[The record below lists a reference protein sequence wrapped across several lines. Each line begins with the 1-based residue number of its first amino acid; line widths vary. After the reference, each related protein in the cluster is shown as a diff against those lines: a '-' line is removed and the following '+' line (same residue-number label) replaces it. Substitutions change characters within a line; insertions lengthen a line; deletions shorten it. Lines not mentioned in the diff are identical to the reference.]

1 MSDKVS
7 SETWLGCGVS
17 YHDDDCLCDV
27 IITSVAPITVRDC
40 VNDMYMGREI
50 CDIRGYCLPW
60 TDEKIL
66 DYFTDLVRGH
76 DAWVDSGMRDIDY
89 TTNDD
94 TGSAQSNTMVKW
106 KHIRQV
112 VRQALSGTNP
122 KPPIELV
129 LQALNIPAEQFVFAV
144 TAGKFTMNL
153 ETLNRFETRVLA
165 GIESLTG
172 VAREFGTTYEIVGNL
187 YKYWNISLSPK
198 HRNTKAKQ
206 VQRVRMDELILQGHM
221 PATIS
226 KILLEEYDYVI
237 DRHTVSKRKSRL
249 LAKMSTQNLFT
260 GAILDTEQR
269 GQDEN

>member
-76 DAWVDSGMRDIDY
+76 DAWVDSGMRKLQDSNQGDTEPTGAGRVFIGWK
-89 TTNDD
+89 TTRE
-94 TGSAQSNTMVKW
+94 M
-106 KHIRQV
+106 

-129 LQALNIPAEQFVFAV
+129 LQALNITAEQFVSACC
-144 TAGKFTMNL
+144 AGKFTMNL

-165 GIESLTG
+165 GITSLTE
-172 VAREFGTTYEIVGNL
+172 VAREFSVSYEIVRNL
-187 YKYWNISLSPK
+187 QKYWNIPLSPK
-198 HRNTKAKQ
+198 RRNTKERQAH
-206 VQRVRMDELILQGHM
+206 RIRMDELILQGHN

-237 DRHTVSKRKSRL
+237 DRHTVHKRKYRL
-249 LAKMSTQNLFT
+249 LAKMEKNCDNL
-260 GAILDTEQR
+260 
-269 GQDEN
+269 